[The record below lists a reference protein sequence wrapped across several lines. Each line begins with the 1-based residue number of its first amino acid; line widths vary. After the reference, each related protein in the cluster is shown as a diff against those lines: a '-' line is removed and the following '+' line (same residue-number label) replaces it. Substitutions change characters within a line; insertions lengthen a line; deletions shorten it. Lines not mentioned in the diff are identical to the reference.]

1 MVKPA
6 APTKEE
12 TLAAAAKRLRKM
24 TPQRLLDK
32 AFRLWRDQ
40 QMAEVNAHIER
51 ILARVPTATLVAL
64 NPKMPQLLFRAG
76 LGGDWYIPGTEQEI
90 RQFAAV
96 SLARLRWNNRMRRRP
111 ELAFNLTIEDAEA
124 YCKACYMAKVRDE
137 IEDAEAY
144 CKAYYM
150 GKVRDAINVTSG
162 MHVVNEEGGVLTVGL
177 DVLVDDEGKVLYET
191 EASLRLDGENLV
203 FYGVNDTHLGEYPIS
218 SYGPQQVVTLL
229 EELQLGLQSLLT
241 TLDTPSD
248 EEIQEA
254 LAS

>member
-32 AFRLWRDQ
+32 AFFLWVNR
-40 QMAEVNAHIER
+40 QMPDISDHIER

-76 LGGDWYIPGTEQEI
+76 LGGDWYIPGTTEQI
-90 RQFAAV
+90 RQFVAV

-150 GKVRDAINVTSG
+150 GRVRDAINVTSG
-162 MHVVNEEGGVLTVGL
+162 MHIVNEEGGVLTVGL
-177 DVLVDDEGKVLYET
+177 DVLVDDEGNVLYAT
-191 EASLRLDGENLV
+191 EASLRLEGENLV
-203 FYGVNDTHLGEYPIS
+203 FYGVNDTHFGEYPIS

>member
-6 APTKEE
+6 APTREE
-12 TLAAAAKRLRKM
+12 ALAAAAKRLRKM

-64 NPKMPQLLFRAG
+64 NPKMPQLLFRAR

-90 RQFAAV
+90 RQFVAV

-124 YCKACYMAKVRDE
+124 YCKA
-137 IEDAEAY
+137 
-144 CKAYYM
+144 YYM
-150 GKVRDAINVTSG
+150 GRVRDAINVTSG
-162 MHVVNEEGGVLTVGL
+162 MHVVNEEGGVLTVSL
-177 DVLVDDEGKVLYET
+177 DIVVDDEGNVLYQT

-203 FYGVNDTHLGEYPIS
+203 FYGVNDTHFGEYPIS

>member
-12 TLAAAAKRLRKM
+12 ALAAAAKRLRKM

-64 NPKMPQLLFRAG
+64 NPKMPQLLFRAR

-90 RQFAAV
+90 RQFVAV

-124 YCKACYMAKVRDE
+124 YCKAYYMAE
-137 IEDAEAY
+137 
-144 CKAYYM
+144 
-150 GKVRDAINVTSG
+150 VRDAINVTSG
-162 MHVVNEEGGVLTVGL
+162 MHVVKDDDVLTVGL
-177 DVLVDDEGKVLYET
+177 DVLADDEGNVLYAT
-191 EASLRLDGENLV
+191 EVSLRLEGETLV
-203 FYGVNDTHLGEYPIS
+203 FYGVNDTHFGEYPIS